1 MAAGAL
7 ISLVM
12 FALLGTSE
20 QYMDRYESLDSR
32 ISLDNSV
39 LLASDSL
46 VLTGGSPGNWS
57 ETVLGEGNL
66 TSFGLASAPN
76 VIDYAKAARMQQISQ
91 ANYTEVR
98 RALGLSRSSVSIRI
112 FPLGSNEPHYS
123 FGVEPAPNATVAVS
137 ERVVVL
143 NGSIALLRLSVG

>member
-1 MAAGAL
+1 MATSPSDSSRGQVWLLDSMAAGAL

-98 RALGLSRSSVSIRI
+98 RALGL
-112 FPLGSNEPHYS
+112 
-123 FGVEPAPNATVAVS
+123 
-137 ERVVVL
+137 
-143 NGSIALLRLSVG
+143 